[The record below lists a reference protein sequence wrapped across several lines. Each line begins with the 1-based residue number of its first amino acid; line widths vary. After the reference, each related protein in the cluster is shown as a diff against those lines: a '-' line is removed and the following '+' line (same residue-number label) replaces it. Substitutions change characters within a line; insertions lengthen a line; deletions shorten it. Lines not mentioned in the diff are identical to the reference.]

1 MYDRHVAAVLNEDDS
16 TNEEFLW
23 KEISD
28 GKQYVY
34 PRLLFIIT
42 GNNVSICMHICASV
56 LTHTHI
62 YISETSVL
70 RHTF

>member
-1 MYDRHVAAVLNEDDS
+1 MYDRRVAAVLNEDDS

-42 GNNVSICMHICASV
+42 GNNVSKNICASV
-56 LTHTHI
+56 LTHSHI

-70 RHTF
+70 RRTF

>member
-1 MYDRHVAAVLNEDDS
+1 MYDRCVAAVLNEDDS

-28 GKQYVY
+28 AKQYLY

-42 GNNVSICMHICASV
+42 GNHVY
-56 LTHTHI
+56 I
-62 YISETSVL
+62 YI
-70 RHTF
+70 